1 MKTLFPITLGALFAV
16 TIVTSSFA
24 QCSHGYEA
32 ADLSELK
39 IAGAEKKNEE
49 AMSTYDPAKVDVLL
63 GEKKLVKTQK
73 ATD

>member
-24 QCSHGYEA
+24 QCAHGYVS

-49 AMSTYDPAKVDVLL
+49 AMSTYDPAKADILF
-63 GEKKLVKTQK
+63 GEKKLDKKVVVSE
-73 ATD
+73 

>member
-32 ADLSELK
+32 ADLSEMNV
-39 IAGAEKKNEE
+39 AGAEKKNEE

-63 GEKKLVKTQK
+63 GEKKLVDTVKIS
-73 ATD
+73 D